1 MIRTES
7 QAKDLEH
14 RLDTL
19 DRAVSRLSRQVADAE
34 MGGWEARIEQI
45 RLEATLGK
53 MQIADEVSD
62 RLTRLKSAYD
72 AARRELDEIPDL
84 MEGAPGD
91 ILGRLRPALDQIE
104 QAYRE
109 ARLHLN

>member
-1 MIRTES
+1 VPQTES
-7 QAKDLEH
+7 PMETLEH
-14 RLDTL
+14 RVDTL
-19 DRAVSRLSRQVADAE
+19 DRAVSRLTRQVADAE

-53 MQIADEVSD
+53 MEMADEVSS
-62 RLTRLKSAYD
+62 RLARLKSAYD

-84 MEGAPGD
+84 VVDAFGD
-91 ILGRLRPALDQIE
+91 LPGRLRPAIDKVA